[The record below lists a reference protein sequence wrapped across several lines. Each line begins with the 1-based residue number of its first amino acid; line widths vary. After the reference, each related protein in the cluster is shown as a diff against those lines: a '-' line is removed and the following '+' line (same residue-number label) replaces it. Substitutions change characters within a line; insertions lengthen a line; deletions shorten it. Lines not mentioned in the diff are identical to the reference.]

1 MKKVLSLLLLIATLL
16 VACKKEEKP
25 EIPKPVLPSKEIT
38 SNSSACYSY
47 IKNKD
52 TIQANLIVQSGK
64 VSGDLIYKLFEK
76 DKNIGTIAGI
86 MKGDTLFAEYTF
98 MSEGTSSIREVA
110 FLRKN
115 NELIEGYGD
124 MKDVAG
130 KMVFKDKK
138 SLNFAGSI
146 ILKET
151 PCK

>member
-1 MKKVLSLLLLIATLL
+1 MKRILSLLLLIATLL

-38 SNSSACYSY
+38 SNSLACYSY
-47 IKNKD
+47 IKEKD
-52 TIQANLIVQSGK
+52 TIQANLIIQSEK
-64 VSGDLIYKLFEK
+64 VGGDLIYKLFEK
-76 DKNIGTIAGI
+76 DKNTGTIAGI

-110 FLRKN
+110 FLRKKN
-115 NELIEGYGD
+115 QLIEGYGD

-138 SLNFAGSI
+138 SLNFTGSI

>member
-1 MKKVLSLLLLIATLL
+1 MKRKLILLLVIAALLI
-16 VACKKEEKP
+16 ACKKEEKP
-25 EIPKPVLPSKEIT
+25 EIPKCDLPAKESL

-52 TIQANLIVQSGK
+52 TIQANLILQSGK

-76 DKNIGTIAGI
+76 DKNTGAITGT
-86 MKGDTLFAEYTF
+86 MKGDTLYANYTF
-98 MSEGTSSIREVA
+98 MSEGASSIREVA

-115 NELIEGYGD
+115 SRLIEGYGD
-124 MKDVAG
+124 MEAVSG

-138 SLNFAGSI
+138 SINFSGNIVLNEI
-146 ILKET
+146 